1 MSIPWESPTLTAE
14 SMQPDVPVPVVA
26 RNPKTGKQVRVDV
39 SNDLRLAIKRAIN
52 DAVLD
57 SKPALAHVIT
67 NRAAGDLQVG
77 YATDRTLLQGAAIDL
92 VAFAVAGIATY
103 LSPQGDFATFA
114 WVVAASLAAKTMI
127 QVGVSFATK
136 ATGGAS

>member
-1 MSIPWESPTLTAE
+1 MAIPWEATLSAE
-14 SMQPDVPVPVVA
+14 AMRPDIPVPVMA
-26 RNPKTGKQVRVDV
+26 RNPKTGAQVRVDV
-39 SNDLRLAIKRAIN
+39 SNDLREAIKRAIN

-57 SKPALAHVIT
+57 NRPALAYAVKKRT
-67 NRAAGDLQVG
+67 EGDLQGG

-92 VAFAVAGIATY
+92 VAFVVAGIATY
-103 LSPQGDFATFA
+103 LSPQGDFATFS

-136 ATGGAS
+136 ATGGSS

>member
-1 MSIPWESPTLTAE
+1 MSIPWESPTFTAE

-67 NRAAGDLQVG
+67 KPGDLQVG

-92 VAFAVAGIATY
+92 VAFTVAGIATY